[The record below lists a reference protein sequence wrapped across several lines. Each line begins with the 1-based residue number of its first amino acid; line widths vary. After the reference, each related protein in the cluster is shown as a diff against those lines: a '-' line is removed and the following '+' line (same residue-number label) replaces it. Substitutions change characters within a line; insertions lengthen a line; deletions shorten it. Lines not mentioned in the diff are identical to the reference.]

1 MKPLVIDP
9 VEVEPIELEEARTHL
24 RIEAFGSPLEHP
36 DDDYINAL
44 ITASR
49 MWCEEYLERSLSTQT
64 LQYALDKFTSKIA
77 LPGAPVQSI
86 EEITYLDTSGTRQTV
101 DPAIYELDMHRN
113 QVTLIYGEVWPTA
126 LEYTNSVQIEY
137 VAGYTIGVS
146 PDTLPFPLPIKQA
159 MLLIVGN
166 LYENRQ
172 QDLLA
177 NTRLSLNSLP
187 MGVYSLLQP
196 YRLGMGM

>member
-9 VEVEPIELEEARTHL
+9 VEVEPIELEEARVHL

-36 DDDYINAL
+36 DDNYVTAL

-49 MWCEEYLERSLSTQT
+49 MWCEEYLERALSTQT
-64 LQYALDKFTSKIA
+64 LQIAFDKFTAKIA
-77 LPGAPVQSI
+77 LPGAPIQSI
-86 EEITYLDTSGTRQTV
+86 EEITYLDTSGARQTV
-101 DPAIYELDMHRN
+101 DPEIYELDMHRN
-113 QVTLIYGEVWPTA
+113 QVTLLYGEVWPTA

-146 PDTLPFPLPIKQA
+146 PDLFPFPLPIKQA
-159 MLLIVGN
+159 MLLIIGN

-187 MGVYSLLQP
+187 MGVYTLLQP
-196 YRLGMGM
+196 YRLGMGL